1 MWEEMGVN
9 VGGNGGQCGRLDKK
23 TRLINNLIHK
33 NPLLNMSKDLIVI
46 KSNLL
51 NEARYKL
58 SKEEQKLL
66 LYVVAMLKEDG
77 KNFLKGSKIYVKDFV
92 SLLGISGHNKYERV
106 ALMTE
111 NLLGKR
117 LIIRT
122 TESLKQMNWFTT
134 FEYIWKDGTVD
145 VKMNPDIIEY
155 FIDLKR
161 HFVKYKLSNILTL
174 KSVYSIRIYELMKQ
188 NFYKKKVIYSLEE
201 LKEILGVEIDEY
213 KRSRDFRINVL
224 DKAFEE
230 INDKTDI
237 KFSFKEIRKG
247 RTVTDIEFEISE
259 STKNES
265 EVLSMDTGELIIIKP
280 TEIKSIDVSESK
292 KEKLSLSKAELVE
305 KALLLTIPSH
315 LTNKWIE
322 IKGMDIVNNK
332 LELLIKR
339 KKTQNIASPVGF
351 FISAIQQDWEDE
363 TQISN
368 KLTQEQEKEQRKK
381 NPVTVM
387 VEPLSFKT
395 EVEFYEEISKLEI
408 DFYSPRWIERDMEQ
422 AEKNWAKEVNP

>member
-1 MWEEMGVN
+1 M
-9 VGGNGGQCGRLDKK
+9 GGNGGQCGRLDKK
-23 TRLINNLIHK
+23 TRLINNSIHK
-33 NPLLNMSKDLIVI
+33 NPLFNMSKDLIVI

-77 KNFLKGSKIYVKDFV
+77 QNFLKGSKIYIKDFIN
-92 SLLGISGHNKYERV
+92 LLGISGHNKYERV

-117 LIIRT
+117 LIIKT

-134 FEYIWKDGTVD
+134 FEYIWKDGTVE
-145 VKMNPDIIEY
+145 VKMNPDTIEY
-155 FIDLKR
+155 FIDLKK

-188 NFYKKKVIYSLEE
+188 NLYKKTVTYSLDEI
-201 LKEILGVEIDEY
+201 KNILGVENDEY

-224 DKAFEE
+224 DRAFEE

-237 KFSFKEIRKG
+237 KFSFEEIRKG
-247 RTVTDIEFEISE
+247 RTVTDIEFKISE
-259 STKNES
+259 NTKNES
-265 EVLSMDTGELIIIKP
+265 EVLSMDTGKLSVIKP
-280 TEIKSIDVSESK
+280 TIEVKPVEAVIAPKTNISK
-292 KEKLSLSKAELVE
+292 EELAQ
-305 KALLLTIPSH
+305 KALSFNIPDH
-315 LTNKWIE
+315 LINKWVD
-322 IKGMDIVNNK
+322 IKGIDCVNEK
-332 LELLIKR
+332 LELLIQR

-351 FISAIQQDWEDE
+351 FISAIQQDWQDE

-387 VEPLSFKT
+387 IEPLEFKD
-395 EVEFYEEISKLEI
+395 EIAFYEELGKLQA
-408 DFYSPRWIERDMEQ
+408 DFYNPRWVERDMEQ
-422 AEKNWAKEVNP
+422 AEKNWAKETNSQGLNF